1 MKKMS
6 AKVTAAILAASAVL
20 SACGGSGSADTTAA
34 AADNAYTVSI
44 EANEDARER
53 NLSLCTDPRVRW

>member
-1 MKKMS
+1 MAMG
-6 AKVTAAILAASAVL
+6 LAAAMTL
-20 SACGGSGSADTTAA
+20 SMAACGGSGSADTTAA
-34 AADNAYTVSI
+34 AADNAYTASI

>member
-1 MKKMS
+1 MAME
-6 AKVTAAILAASAVL
+6 LAAAMTL
-20 SACGGSGSADTTAA
+20 SMAACGGSGSADTTAA

-53 NLSLCTDPRVRW
+53 NLSLCTDPRVCW